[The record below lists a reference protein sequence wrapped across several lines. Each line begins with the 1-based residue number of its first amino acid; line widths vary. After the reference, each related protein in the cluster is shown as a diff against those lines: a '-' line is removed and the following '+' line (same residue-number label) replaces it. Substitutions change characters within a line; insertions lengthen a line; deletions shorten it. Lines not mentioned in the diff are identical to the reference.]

1 MLWSVRWDLYR
12 VSWWIV
18 RCIFL
23 NQMDLVAAGIEAAK
37 GIWQIVLG
45 YPLLWLLSERNGE
58 RMVSIVAVYTNIGV
72 FIEGI

>member
-23 NQMDLVAAGIEAAK
+23 KQMDLVAAGIALE
-37 GIWQIVLG
+37 QIVLS

-58 RMVSIVAVYTNIGV
+58 SLVSIVAVYTNIGV

>member
-1 MLWSVRWDLYR
+1 
-12 VSWWIV
+12 
-18 RCIFL
+18 
-23 NQMDLVAAGIEAAK
+23 MDLVAAGIEAAK